1 MWHSHY
7 LRNWEVFCLQW
18 LCWMRSSLSTTTAR
32 ESQWGWPGS
41 NSNIANQGPLCGPD
55 QNPLVEP
62 QGRQRNHFN
71 MAVMG
76 WPMMTPEAWRTHE
89 KVPPYIFPWL
99 YFSLWRPALPSRW
112 QPHHHLF
119 LAPHCQISLSESI
132 PFGKPRS
139 TPAFQPLRV
148 GNFNS
153 KPLLKTRE
161 RRRRTLS
168 RMRLPSTHLEKSS
181 CQGIVLNP
189 AHVCKHQPKPGL
201 NGQTGRA
208 ILHTGC
214 NHDNAK
220 GGNGNGMVAV
230 LLSPVWTPQ
239 HILAA
244 GTNYWNPWR
253 A

>member
-41 NSNIANQGPLCGPD
+41 NSNIANQGPLCGPE

-71 MAVMG
+71 TAVMC

-112 QPHHHLF
+112 QPHHHLLLLTVRF
-119 LAPHCQISLSESI
+119 
-132 PFGKPRS
+132 PF
-139 TPAFQPLRV
+139 QRV
-148 GNFNS
+148 S
-153 KPLLKTRE
+153 
-161 RRRRTLS
+161 
-168 RMRLPSTHLEKSS
+168 HLGS
-181 CQGIVLNP
+181 
-189 AHVCKHQPKPGL
+189 PGL
-201 NGQTGRA
+201 
-208 ILHTGC
+208 H
-214 NHDNAK
+214 
-220 GGNGNGMVAV
+220 
-230 LLSPVWTPQ
+230 LLSSHWGWAISTV
-239 HILAA
+239 
-244 GTNYWNPWR
+244 NPY
-253 A
+253 